1 MFCLVS
7 ILCSLF
13 PLHVVN
19 FELLRFAS
27 LSSSCTNRIPSL
39 ALKLQA
45 FPTIL
50 VKKVS
55 ARSGGK
61 KKNSL
66 FSYSFRKANT
76 IQCHKTVLA
85 NVIFKESFKTLGL
98 QRYPGKMI
106 FKF

>member
-45 FPTIL
+45 FPTTGEKSLSKI
-50 VKKVS
+50 
-55 ARSGGK
+55 RRE